1 MQSKLTLIN
10 TLCFFPSDKFKK
22 LLCLFDIWLVNENIF
37 FFLICRHGAEH
48 RFSPTRVNYR
58 ANIEALRLAGCT
70 HILASTACGSLTE
83 SIGRGQLVVP
93 DSFIDRTNSR
103 NSTFYDGTSAKYNGR
118 YVIRIFLL

>member
-1 MQSKLTLIN
+1 M
-10 TLCFFPSDKFKK
+10 
-22 LLCLFDIWLVNENIF
+22 
-37 FFLICRHGAEH
+37 
-48 RFSPTRVNYR
+48 FSPTGVNYR

-103 NSTFYDGTSAKYNGR
+103 KGTFYDGTSTKYSGKH
-118 YVIRIFLL
+118 VMHIFLLI